1 MELNPFHRLCDWIT
15 WVTTSIGVSVG
26 VMTWNEKIG
35 FAVLVLGALF
45 GWRAWIHRAR
55 VEKAQEKRNAL
66 IEQILTQ
73 AEHRDL
79 TAIERLELTQIRA
92 GIDDEDGY

>member
-35 FAVLVLGALF
+35 SLVWCWVRCLAGAH
-45 GWRAWIHRAR
+45 GYIAP
-55 VEKAQEKRNAL
+55 AL
-66 IEQILTQ
+66 KGAGETQ
-73 AEHRDL
+73 CAD
-79 TAIERLELTQIRA
+79 
-92 GIDDEDGY
+92 